1 MNLPALQKFV
11 KALSTCNTRKA
22 YEETLK
28 EFSSPLL
35 ELSEISTIDGFE
47 ILRKKGSKEKGSSLS
62 KLSDDL
68 EKLAQT
74 IQGIL
79 VADPGKPDES
89 ESSVLWLQRCISL
102 FLVKKYFQVELLEEA
117 RKFQVALEI
126 LVEPGLGFALVDMD
140 MQINYCNAVMREEFE
155 IKNGGALPEA
165 LNRLVKKK
173 PTPKVQASPLD
184 DVSRITT
191 DYNFFNWNNKNYR
204 VTVRLLN
211 GETTQSFQPFWA
223 ITTQPAL
230 DAFSRTNRLAQ
241 KVGLSW
247 REVEI
252 CSLLHDGLDPNEVSN
267 RLFISKHTVKT
278 YLKRIYRKCGVHS
291 RAQLIALLN
300 QYSGSKY
307 VV

>member
-11 KALSTCNTRKA
+11 TTLSECKTRMA
-22 YEETLK
+22 YEETLQD
-28 EFSSPLL
+28 FATPVL
-35 ELSEISTIDGFE
+35 ELTEVGSIDGFE
-47 ILRKKGSKEKGSSLS
+47 FLKGRGSKEKGTSLS

-68 EKLAQT
+68 EKLSQT
-74 IQGIL
+74 IQDIL
-79 VADPGKPDES
+79 VTDPGEPDES
-89 ESSVLWLQRCISL
+89 ENSVLWLQRCVSL
-102 FLVKKYFQVELLEEA
+102 FLIKKYFQVELLEEA

-155 IKNGGALPEA
+155 IKNGGVLPEA
-165 LNRLVKKK
+165 LNRLVQKK
-173 PTPKVQASPLD
+173 PAPKVQANPLD

-211 GETTQSFQPFWA
+211 GESTQNFQPFWA

-241 KVGLSW
+241 RVGLSW

-300 QYSGSKY
+300 QYSGSKF